1 MQTQDAYNS
10 WSKTYDTVENKT
22 RDIEGEAIQSILKNI
37 KVDRILEIG
46 CGTGKSTVWLKDK
59 CTHLTAID
67 FSAEMLHE
75 ARRKTKTDNII
86 FAEADITK
94 PWNFEKVDLITC
106 SLVLE
111 HIENLDFIFAQANR
125 TLHNGVQF
133 YI

>member
-46 CGTGKSTVWLKDK
+46 CGTGKNTVWLKDK

-75 ARRKTKTDNII
+75 ARQKIKS
-86 FAEADITK
+86 DILFLPK
-94 PWNFEKVDLITC
+94 QILPSHGILK
-106 SLVLE
+106 
-111 HIENLDFIFAQANR
+111 R
-125 TLHNGVQF
+125 
-133 YI
+133 